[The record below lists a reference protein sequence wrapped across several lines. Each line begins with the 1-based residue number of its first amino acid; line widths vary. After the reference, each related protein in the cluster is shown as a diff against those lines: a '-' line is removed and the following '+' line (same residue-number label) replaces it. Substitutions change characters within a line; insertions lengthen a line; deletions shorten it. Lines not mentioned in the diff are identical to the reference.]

1 MNYLIKNAKV
11 VDTNSPQNAKRVDIL
26 VEQGIITQISANI
39 KSDKN
44 VKIIE
49 HENLHASPGWFDMQ
63 ANFCD
68 PGFEHK
74 EDLQSGM
81 NAAAQGGFTGVC
93 VMPATNP
100 PLHSK
105 SQIDYVVNVCKNNLV
120 DVYPAG
126 CLTQNS
132 DGKEMTEMFD
142 MKQAGAVAFTDYK
155 NSIKDSGLL
164 VRLLQ
169 YAENT
174 DSLIITHCEDK
185 NLAAGGQMN
194 EGETATQLGLKGI
207 PALAEE
213 LMVQRNIHLLSY
225 AGGKMHVPTISS
237 KQSADYIKQAKS
249 KNLNITAGITA
260 HQLLLNDTAL
270 TEFDT
275 NLKVTPPLR
284 DKSEVENLKKA
295 VINDTIDVII
305 SDHCPEEIENKDV
318 EFDHAAFGMIALETA
333 YASVNTA
340 LHGKIEQEKLIEK
353 LSVNPRKILGLP
365 VPVLKVGEKANIT
378 LFNPDVK
385 WEFTQKHIA
394 SKSKNTPFINYS
406 FTGKAIAVI
415 NNGKL
420 NMCK

>member
-11 VDTNSPQNAKRVDIL
+11 VDANSPHNTKRVDIL
-26 VEQGIITQISANI
+26 VEQDTITQIGANI
-39 KSDKN
+39 KTDKN
-44 VKIIE
+44 VKVIE
-49 HENLHASPGWFDMQ
+49 QENLHASPGWFDMQ

-81 NAAAQGGFTGVC
+81 QAAAQGGFTGVC
-93 VMPATNP
+93 IMPATNP

-105 SQIDYVVNVCKNNLV
+105 SQIEYVVNACKNNLV
-120 DVYPAG
+120 DVFPAG
-126 CLTQNS
+126 CLTQSS

-174 DSLIITHCEDK
+174 NSLIITHCEDK
-185 NLAAGGQMN
+185 GLTGGGQMN
-194 EGETATQLGLKGI
+194 EGETATHLGLKGI

-213 LMVQRNIHLLSY
+213 LMVQRNINLLSY

-237 KQSADYIKQAKS
+237 KLSVDYIKQAKN
-249 KNLNITAGITA
+249 KNLNITSGVAA
-260 HQLLLNDTAL
+260 HQLLLNDSTLA
-270 TEFDT
+270 EFDT

-284 DKSEVENLKKA
+284 DKNEVENLKRA
-295 VINDTIDVII
+295 VINDAIDVIV

-318 EFDHAAFGMIALETA
+318 EFDHAAFGIIALETA
-333 YASVNTA
+333 YATANTA

-353 LSVNPRKILGLP
+353 LSTNPRKILGLDI
-365 VPVLKVGEKANIT
+365 PVLKVGEKANIT

-394 SKSKNTPFINYS
+394 SKSKNTPFINYN
-406 FTGKAIAVI
+406 FTGKAVAVI
-415 NNGKL
+415 NNGKMQ
-420 NMCK
+420 MCK